1 MLQVLLAF
9 VWDLLILHGRATAIS
24 LIGAGLVIGG
34 VLAVSCPSELTRA
47 WSRAA
52 GNWTVVCG
60 RDAAGVVREAVDMAP
75 DQEQPGAL
83 SFEVADCLHERAAS
97 RHGMNKTVLQ

>member
-24 LIGAGLVIGG
+24 LMGAGLVIAG

-47 WSRAA
+47 WSGAA
-52 GNWTVVCG
+52 GNRTVVCR
-60 RDAAGVVREAVDMAP
+60 RDAAGVVREAVDMAL
-75 DQEQPGAL
+75 DQEQPVSL
-83 SFEVADCLHERAAS
+83 RFEVADSLHERVAS
-97 RHGMNKTVLQ
+97 RR